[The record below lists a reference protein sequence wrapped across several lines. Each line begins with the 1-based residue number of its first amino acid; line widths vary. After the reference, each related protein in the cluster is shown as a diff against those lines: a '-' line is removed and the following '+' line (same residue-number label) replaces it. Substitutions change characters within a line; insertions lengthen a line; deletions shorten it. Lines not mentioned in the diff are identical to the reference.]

1 MNTGASAGVCDA
13 FDWGRFRNAI
23 EVFSS
28 RMPAEIRT
36 ARASD
41 VDDLAAIEKAV
52 FSSDR
57 ISRRSFRL
65 FIERETAETLVAE
78 VEGRVAGYAIVLFR
92 KGSGVA
98 RLYSIAVGP
107 FFGALGIGR
116 RLLSA
121 AEEAAFEHDRMM
133 LRLEV
138 REDNDRAIRIYE
150 QAGYRKIGREP
161 GYYEDGAT
169 ALRYEKTLRGDL
181 PVATRVPFYQQ
192 TCEFTCGPCCL
203 MMAMANFDR
212 DFVPDPVMEIRLWR
226 EATTV
231 FMMSGPGGC
240 EPFGLAVS
248 GYESGLAAEIFVS
261 FYGALFLQSVRS
273 EDKRRVMEL
282 AQVDFRRRAELYG
295 IPVNYR
301 SFAIDDIRTAIS
313 EGKLVLVLISGFLM
327 FGKKVPHWVLA
338 IGDDGDH
345 ILIHDPWVEDERQE
359 TILDAAN
366 IPVPYGIFMN
376 MAQFGRDGLRAAITL
391 GKRDTQ

>member
-1 MNTGASAGVCDA
+1 
-13 FDWGRFRNAI
+13 
-23 EVFSS
+23 
-28 RMPAEIRT
+28 MPAEIRK

-52 FSSDR
+52 FASDR
-57 ISRRSFRL
+57 ISRRSFRQL
-65 FIERETAETLVAE
+65 IERETAEMLVAE
-78 VEGRVAGYAIVLFR
+78 SNSRIAGYAVVLFR

-98 RLYSIAVGP
+98 RLYSIAISP
-107 FFGALGIGR
+107 FFGGIGIGR
-116 RLLSA
+116 QLLAA
-121 AEEAAFEHDRMM
+121 AEEAAFEHDRML

-138 REDNDRAIRIYE
+138 REDNLRAIRIYE
-150 QAGYRKIGREP
+150 QGGYRKIGREP

-169 ALRYEKTLRGDL
+169 ALRYEKTLRGEI

-203 MMAMANFDR
+203 MMAMANFDA

-248 GYESGLAAEIFVS
+248 GYESGLAAEIYVS

-282 AQVDFRRRAELYG
+282 AQVDFRRRAEQYG

-301 SFAIDDIRTAIS
+301 PFALDDVRSAIA

-391 GKRDTQ
+391 GKRDIQ

>member
-1 MNTGASAGVCDA
+1 
-13 FDWGRFRNAI
+13 
-23 EVFSS
+23 
-28 RMPAEIRT
+28 MPAEIRK

-41 VDDLAAIEKAV
+41 VDDLAAIENAV
-52 FSSDR
+52 FASDR
-57 ISRRSFRL
+57 ISRRSFRKL
-65 FIERETAETLVAE
+65 IERETAETLIGE
-78 VEGRVAGYAIVLFR
+78 CDGKVAGYAIVLFR

-98 RLYSIAVGP
+98 RLYSIAVGLE
-107 FFGALGIGR
+107 FAGR
-116 RLLSA
+116 GVGRLLLEA
-121 AEEAAFEHDRMM
+121 AEDTAFEHGRMM

-138 REDNDRAIRIYE
+138 REDNQRAIRIYE
-150 QAGYRKIGREP
+150 QSGYRKIGREP
-161 GYYEDGAT
+161 GYYEDGQT
-169 ALRYEKTLRGDL
+169 ALRYEKTLRGDV
-181 PVATRVPFYQQ
+181 PIATKVPFYQQ

-212 DFVPDPVMEIRLWR
+212 GFVPDPVMEIRLWR

-248 GYESGLAAEIFVS
+248 AHESGLSAEIFVS

-273 EDKRRVMEL
+273 EEKRRVMEL
-282 AQVDFRRRAELYG
+282 AQVDFRRRAEAYG
-295 IPVNYR
+295 IPVEYR
-301 SFAIDDIRTAIS
+301 SFAIDDIRAAIAQ
-313 EGKLVLVLISGFLM
+313 GKLVLVLISGFLM

-345 ILIHDPWVEDERQE
+345 ILIHDPWVEDEKEE

-376 MAQFGRDGLRAAITL
+376 MAQFGRDGLRAAIIL
-391 GKRDTQ
+391 GKR

>member
-1 MNTGASAGVCDA
+1 
-13 FDWGRFRNAI
+13 
-23 EVFSS
+23 
-28 RMPAEIRT
+28 MPAEIRK

-52 FSSDR
+52 FASDR
-57 ISRRSFRL
+57 ISRRSFRQL
-65 FIERETAETLVAE
+65 IERETAEMLVAE
-78 VEGRVAGYAIVLFR
+78 NDGRIAGYAVALFR

-98 RLYSIAVGP
+98 RLYSIAIGP
-107 FFGALGIGR
+107 FFGGIGIGR
-116 RLLSA
+116 QLLAA
-121 AEEAAFEHDRMM
+121 AEEAAFEHDRML

-138 REDNDRAIRIYE
+138 REDNARAIRIYE
-150 QAGYRKIGREP
+150 QGGYRKIGREP

-169 ALRYEKTLRGDL
+169 ALRYEKTLRGEI
-181 PVATRVPFYQQ
+181 PVATEVPFYQQ

-203 MMAMANFDR
+203 MMAMANFDAG
-212 DFVPDPVMEIRLWR
+212 FVPDPVMEIRLWR

-248 GYESGLAAEIFVS
+248 GHESGLAAEIYVS

-282 AQVDFRRRAELYG
+282 AQVDFRRRAEQYG

-301 SFAIDDIRTAIS
+301 PFALDDVRSAIA

-391 GKRDTQ
+391 GKRDIK

>member
-1 MNTGASAGVCDA
+1 MNAGASAGVRDA
-13 FDWGRFRNAI
+13 FDRGRFRNAI
-23 EVFSS
+23 GVFSS

-57 ISRRSFRL
+57 ISRRSFRQ

-78 VEGRVAGYAIVLFR
+78 IDGRVGGYAIVLFR

-107 FFGALGIGR
+107 FFGGLGIGR
-116 RLLSA
+116 QLLSA

-138 REDNDRAIRIYE
+138 REDNGRAIRIYE

-161 GYYEDGAT
+161 GYYSDGET

-181 PVATRVPFYQQ
+181 PVATKVPFYPQ

-212 DFVPDPVMEIRLWR
+212 GFVPDPVMEIRLWR

-301 SFAIDDIRTAIS
+301 PFTIDDIRAALAG
-313 EGKLVLVLISGFLM
+313 GKLVLVLISGFLM

-391 GKRDTQ
+391 GKR

>member
-1 MNTGASAGVCDA
+1 MNTGASAGVRDA
-13 FDWGRFRNAI
+13 FDRGRFRNAI
-23 EVFSS
+23 EVSSS

-57 ISRRSFRL
+57 ISRRSFRQ

-78 VEGRVAGYAIVLFR
+78 IDGRVAGYSIVLFR

-107 FFGALGIGR
+107 FFGGLGVGR
-116 RLLSA
+116 QLLSA

-138 REDNDRAIRIYE
+138 REDNGRAIRIYE

-161 GYYEDGAT
+161 GYYSDGET

-181 PVATRVPFYQQ
+181 PVATKVPFYQQ

-212 DFVPDPVMEIRLWR
+212 GFVPDPVMEIRLWR

-301 SFAIDDIRTAIS
+301 SFTIDDIRTAIAG
-313 EGKLVLVLISGFLM
+313 GKLVLVLISGFLM

-391 GKRDTQ
+391 GKR

>member
-1 MNTGASAGVCDA
+1 
-13 FDWGRFRNAI
+13 
-23 EVFSS
+23 
-28 RMPAEIRT
+28 
-36 ARASD
+36 
-41 VDDLAAIEKAV
+41 
-52 FSSDR
+52 
-57 ISRRSFRL
+57 
-65 FIERETAETLVAE
+65 
-78 VEGRVAGYAIVLFR
+78 
-92 KGSGVA
+92 
-98 RLYSIAVGP
+98 
-107 FFGALGIGR
+107 
-116 RLLSA
+116 
-121 AEEAAFEHDRMM
+121 
-133 LRLEV
+133 

-150 QAGYRKIGREP
+150 QAGYRKLGREP
-161 GYYEDGAT
+161 DYYEDGAT
-169 ALRYEKTLRGDL
+169 ALRYEKTLRGDT
-181 PVATRVPFYQQ
+181 PTATKVPFYQQ

-203 MMAMANFDR
+203 MMAMANFHR
-212 DFVPDPVMEIRLWR
+212 GFVPDPVMEIRLWR

-240 EPFGLAVS
+240 EPFGLAVA

-301 SFAIDDIRTAIS
+301 PFSIGDIRQALAD
-313 EGKLVLVLISGFLM
+313 GKLVLVLVSGFLM

-366 IPVPYGIFMN
+366 IPVPYDIFMN

-391 GKRDTQ
+391 GKR

>member
-1 MNTGASAGVCDA
+1 
-13 FDWGRFRNAI
+13 
-23 EVFSS
+23 
-28 RMPAEIRT
+28 MPAEIRT

-57 ISRRSFRL
+57 ISRRSFRQ

-78 VEGRVAGYAIVLFR
+78 IDGRVAGYSIVLFR

-107 FFGALGIGR
+107 FFGGLGVGR
-116 RLLSA
+116 QLLSA

-138 REDNDRAIRIYE
+138 REDNGRAIRIYE

-161 GYYEDGAT
+161 GYYSDGET

-181 PVATRVPFYQQ
+181 PVATKVPFYQQ

-212 DFVPDPVMEIRLWR
+212 GFVPDPVMEIRLWR

-301 SFAIDDIRTAIS
+301 SFTIDDIRTAIAG
-313 EGKLVLVLISGFLM
+313 GKLVLVLISGFLM

-338 IGDDGDH
+338 FGDDGDH

-391 GKRDTQ
+391 GKR

>member
-1 MNTGASAGVCDA
+1 
-13 FDWGRFRNAI
+13 
-23 EVFSS
+23 
-28 RMPAEIRT
+28 MPAEIRT